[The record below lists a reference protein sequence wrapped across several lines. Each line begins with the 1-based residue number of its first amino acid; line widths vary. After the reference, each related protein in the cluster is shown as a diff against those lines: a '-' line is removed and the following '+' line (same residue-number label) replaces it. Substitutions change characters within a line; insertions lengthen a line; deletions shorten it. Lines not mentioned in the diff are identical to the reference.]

1 MLSCCQLVERD
12 EEGGHALQVQP
23 IFAPLHLLASRVY
36 NCSAAQGETLLTLGH
51 YLDLQPL
58 PDFQR

>member
-23 IFAPLHLLASRVY
+23 IFGPLHLLASRVY

-51 YLDLQPL
+51 YSNS
-58 PDFQR
+58 